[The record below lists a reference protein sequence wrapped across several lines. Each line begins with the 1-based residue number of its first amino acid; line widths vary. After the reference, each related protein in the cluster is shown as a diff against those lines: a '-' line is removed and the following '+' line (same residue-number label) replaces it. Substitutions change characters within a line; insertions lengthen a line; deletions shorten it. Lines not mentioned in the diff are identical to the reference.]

1 MAAAHKFDP
10 TVLREYDIR
19 GVVGD
24 TLSDRDAYAI
34 GRAFGTIVCRQ
45 KEGDGKKVCVG
56 RDGRLSSPE
65 MEAALID
72 GLTESGIEVVRV
84 GLGPTPML
92 YYSVHHFE
100 ADGGIMVTGSHNPS
114 NYNGFKFMI
123 GKAPF
128 FGVQIQNL
136 AKMAAAADY
145 EEGFGSVES
154 VTIEP
159 NYIDRLLKDYDVGDR
174 ANALNIA
181 WDPGNG
187 SSGEVAQKM
196 AARLPG
202 RHTVINGEIDG
213 NFPAHHPD
221 PTVEEN
227 LEQLKQVVR
236 DENMDLGIAFDG
248 DGDRIGVVDGQ
259 GRVVWGDQI
268 LAILAADLLVELP
281 GATIIADVK
290 ASQVLFDQVAALGGN
305 PVMWRTGHSLIK
317 NKMKETN
324 APLAGEMSGHIFFAH
339 KFYGFDDALY
349 AAIRL
354 LSAVNRS
361 GRSFDELFDALP
373 KVVNTP
379 ELRFPCSEERKF
391 TVVEEVRA
399 RLAANGAEVND
410 IDGVRVST
418 ADGWWLLRASNTQ
431 DVLVARCE
439 AADQGALG
447 RLKSELVA
455 ELRESGITPPD
466 LV

>member
-1 MAAAHKFDP
+1 MAEAHIFEP
-10 TVLREYDIR
+10 TILREYDIR

-34 GRAFGTIVCRQ
+34 GRAFGTIVSRQ
-45 KEGDGKKVCVG
+45 KEGEGKKVCIG

-72 GLTESGIEVVRV
+72 GLTESGVEVVRV

-92 YYSVHHFE
+92 YYSVHHFD

-123 GKAPF
+123 GKKPF
-128 FGVQIQNL
+128 FGEQIQNL

-159 NYIDRLLKDYDVGDR
+159 DYIDRLLKDYDAGDR
-174 ANALNIA
+174 GAALNIA

-187 SSGEVAQKM
+187 SSGDVTQKL
-196 AARLPG
+196 ATRLPG
-202 RHTVINGEIDG
+202 RHVVINGEIDG
-213 NFPAHHPD
+213 SFPAHHPD

-339 KFYGFDDALY
+339 KFYGFDDAPY

-361 GRSFDELFDALP
+361 GHSFDELYDALP

-379 ELRFPCSEERKF
+379 ELRFPCSEARKF
-391 TVVEEVRA
+391 AVVEEVRT

-439 AADQGALG
+439 AADQDALD
-447 RLKSELVA
+447 RLKSELVG